1 MTPVAK
7 KLYWRDALAKVI
19 RLRKNG
25 GLVDDDVLEA
35 LKITLDPPS
44 SAAAAA
50 SPDLVYQ
57 VRSHLSEEV
66 GTGVRNRHF
75 EAVKTRLPLAAGSLN
90 CSFLLQNYEAIINR
104 RTLGGYRIY
113 E

>member
-1 MTPVAK
+1 M
-7 KLYWRDALAKVI
+7 I
-19 RLRKNG
+19 GLRKNR

-50 SPDLVYQ
+50 AASPDLVHQ
-57 VRSHLSEEV
+57 VRSLLSEEV
-66 GTGVRNRHF
+66 GTGVCNRHF
-75 EAVKTRLPLAAGSLN
+75 EAVKTRLPLAAGSSN
-90 CSFLLQNYEAIINR
+90 CSFLLQNYKAVIERGN
-104 RTLGGYRIY
+104 LGGHCIY